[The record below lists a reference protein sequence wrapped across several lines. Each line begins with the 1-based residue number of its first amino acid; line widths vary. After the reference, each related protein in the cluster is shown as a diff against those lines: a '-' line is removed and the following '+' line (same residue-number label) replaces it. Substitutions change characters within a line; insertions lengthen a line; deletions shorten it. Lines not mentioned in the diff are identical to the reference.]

1 MWLAGFSCLF
11 EILFFFFAFVGFSVA
26 SRDESLTK
34 TTNRTRWE
42 EKENKINFWFL
53 FIIFFGAVSSLVL
66 THEIPWGVRMS
77 PIFARAQWRR
87 LKRFEFLDMVWVG
100 LGSVV
105 SLKSLWSHSD
115 HTLISP
121 RSPKPKRWKIC
132 FTTKTIMEPVDWFSR
147 LRSCF
152 GFEKIH
158 FVCCFLAGECSMILT
173 FRLFLLG
180 FSGFVISFI

>member
-42 EKENKINFWFL
+42 EKKNKINFWFL
-53 FIIFFGAVSSLVL
+53 FIIFFGAVSSVVL
-66 THEIPWGVRMS
+66 THKIPWGVRMS
-77 PIFARAQWRR
+77 QIFAREREDEVEM
-87 LKRFEFLDMVWVG
+87 FEMFWISWYD

-105 SLKSLWSHSD
+105 TTKSFECD
-115 HTLISP
+115 NQAFTSP

-132 FTTKTIMEPVDWFSR
+132 FTTKTIMDPVDWFSR